1 MATFTQWLNSDA
13 PTTWAEVGAR
23 VATTG
28 VVAFVVL
35 QLKEY
40 FDAGRFDTPATAVDA
55 TLVAVG
61 VFLLSAV
68 QKKLKS

>member
-1 MATFTQWLNSDA
+1 
-13 PTTWAEVGAR
+13 
-23 VATTG
+23 

>member
-1 MATFTQWLNSDA
+1 MATFTQWLKTDA
-13 PTTWAEVGAR
+13 PTTWAGVGAR
-23 VATTG
+23 VVTTG

-61 VFLLSAV
+61 VFLLSAA
-68 QKKLKS
+68 LKALKR